1 MQMLSGLENLRSG
14 LDAPSRRL
22 IAAPEAVAAVRDTAG
37 TGARTAR
44 GQRDA
49 ARDRGDRPPR
59 PERMNGGS
67 VSAPAPPDESPAPPG
82 LEPES
87 AGGDQHALQ
96 VLDGNP
102 AGGNPAVQVLDGDPA
117 GSDSAG
123 ADSSGGG
130 PAAQGL
136 DGNPAGGNPA
146 GGNPAGG
153 GPAGG
158 DPAGGNQP
166 SARRTVAA
174 LEPELSDLMAARRA
188 YAAGMMLIQTRGQT
202 IPAGAVLDGTI

>member
-1 MQMLSGLENLRSG
+1 MLSGFENLRSG

-22 IAAPEAVAAVRDTAG
+22 IAAPEAVAPVRDAAG
-37 TGARTAR
+37 TGARAAR

-49 ARDRGDRPPR
+49 ARDRGDRPPK

-87 AGGDQHALQ
+87 AGGDQHAPQ
-96 VLDGNP
+96 GRPAGNP
-102 AGGNPAVQVLDGDPA
+102 AGG
-117 GSDSAG
+117 
-123 ADSSGGG
+123 
-130 PAAQGL
+130 PAAQAL
-136 DGNPAGGNPA
+136 DGK
-146 GGNPAGG
+146 
-153 GPAGG
+153 PAGG
-158 DPAGGNQP
+158 DQP
-166 SARRTVAA
+166 SARRAAAA

-188 YAAGMMLIQTRGQT
+188 YAAGMMLNQTRGQT

>member
-1 MQMLSGLENLRSG
+1 MLSGLENLRSG

-87 AGGDQHALQ
+87 AGGDQPTAQ
-96 VLDGNP
+96 GLDGGPAGGGPAAGNP
-102 AGGNPAVQVLDGDPA
+102 AAQVLDGDPA
-117 GSDSAG
+117 G
-123 ADSSGGG
+123 GG
-130 PAAQGL
+130 PAG
-136 DGNPAGGNPA
+136 GGPAGGNPA
-146 GGNPAGG
+146 GGK
-153 GPAGG
+153 
-158 DPAGGNQP
+158 QP
-166 SARRTVAA
+166 SARRAVAA
-174 LEPELSDLMAARRA
+174 LEPELSELLAARRA

-202 IPAGAVLDGTI
+202 IPAGVVLDGTV